1 MSGLSSL
8 SVVSRFIHVAC
19 ISASF
24 LVLFF
29 LKIYLSFIWFLFIFY
44 SLFYLFVVDCAGGP
58 LLRVGLLQLW

>member
-1 MSGLSSL
+1 MLHV
-8 SVVSRFIHVAC
+8 SVLH
-19 ISASF
+19 F
-24 LVLFF
+24 LFFFF